1 MWKIITLAAGIA
13 LSVLAIS
20 NPATSQGR
28 GLHIFESHYGVPGRE
43 MQVGAVVAA
52 RCEGRFRCE
61 FPVSNEFF
69 AGDPAGGIVK
79 RALVH
84 WTCGAAR
91 NRSAFPENTE
101 ARLSC

>member
-1 MWKIITLAAGIA
+1 MWKITLAAAVA
-13 LSVLAIS
+13 LSALATS
-20 NPATSQGR
+20 NPAISQGR
-28 GLHIFESHYGVPGRE
+28 GLHIFESSYGVRGRE
-43 MQVGAVVAA
+43 MQVGAIIAA

-61 FPVSNEFF
+61 FPVSNQFF
-69 AGDPAGGIVK
+69 GNDPAGGIVK
-79 RALVH
+79 EVVVH

>member
-1 MWKIITLAAGIA
+1 MRKITLVAPLA
-13 LSVLAIS
+13 LSAMAMS
-20 NPATSQGR
+20 SPAMSQGR
-28 GLHIFESHYGVPGRE
+28 GIHIFESSYGVPGRA

-52 RCEGRFRCE
+52 RCEGRYRCE
-61 FPVSNEFF
+61 FPVDNGFF
-69 AGDPAGGIVK
+69 RGDPAGGIVK
-79 RALVH
+79 RVVVH

>member
-1 MWKIITLAAGIA
+1 MRKITLVAGVA
-13 LSVLAIS
+13 LSAVAVS
-20 NPATSQGR
+20 YSAMPQGR
-28 GLHIFESHYGVPGRE
+28 GLHIFESHYGVDGRE
-43 MQVGAVVAA
+43 IEMRAVVAA
-52 RCEGRFRCE
+52 RCEGRFRCG

-69 AGDPAGGIVK
+69 GGDPAGGIVK
-79 RALVH
+79 RVVVH

>member
-1 MWKIITLAAGIA
+1 MWKTALAVFALSTLAMPN
-13 LSVLAIS
+13 LAM
-20 NPATSQGR
+20 SQDR
-28 GLHIFESHYGVPGRE
+28 RIHIFESRYGVGERMMP
-43 MQVGAVVAA
+43 VGAVVAA
-52 RCEGRFRCE
+52 RCEGRYRCE

-69 AGDPAGGIVK
+69 GRDPAFGIVK
-79 RALVH
+79 EVIVH

>member
-1 MWKIITLAAGIA
+1 MRKIALAAGVA
-13 LSVLAIS
+13 LSTLAIS
-20 NPATSQGR
+20 GSAMSQGR
-28 GLHIFESHYGVPGRE
+28 GLHIFESHYGIGGRE
-43 MQVGAVVAA
+43 MPVGAVIAA

-69 AGDPAGGIVK
+69 GGDPAVGIVK
-79 RALVH
+79 RVVVH